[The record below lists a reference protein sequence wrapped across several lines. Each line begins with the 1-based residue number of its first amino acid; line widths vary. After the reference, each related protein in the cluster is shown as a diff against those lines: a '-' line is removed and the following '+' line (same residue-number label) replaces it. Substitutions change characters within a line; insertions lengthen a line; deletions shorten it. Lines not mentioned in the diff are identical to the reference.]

1 MPLKADL
8 YQDRIEPVRYFE
20 TRDCQRC
27 GSHSCREWLQG
38 LQKKAATTSGC
49 PSLGPNE
56 GHALEVFLALDRI
69 LPPVEITQHPIPGA
83 VGLHE
88 INEPDPTSPV
98 LVTGN
103 SAVTQEVI
111 LAILATTSAPFHLL
125 FVDCQAYTVDMAVIL
140 GTFTPSRL
148 DSALKEARLAQRLSH
163 RKLLLPGLTAPL
175 KEAMEEHTG
184 WHVRIGPVCAGELPL
199 LFKGLWNRPP
209 GQGLSARGRAPSSS

>member
-1 MPLKADL
+1 MPLNADL
-8 YQDRIEPVRYFE
+8 YQDHVEPARYLD
-20 TRDCQRC
+20 TLDCQQC
-27 GSHSCREWLQG
+27 GFPSCRHWLRS
-38 LQKKAATTSGC
+38 LQEKAVVPTGC

-56 GHALEVFLALDRI
+56 SHALEVFLALDRI

-83 VGLHE
+83 LGLHE

-111 LAILATTSAPFHLL
+111 MAILATTAAPFHVL

-148 DSALKEARLAQRLSH
+148 DSALKETRLAQRVSH
-163 RKLLLPGLTAPL
+163 KELLLPGLTAPL
-175 KEAMEEHTG
+175 KKAMEERTG
-184 WHVRIGPVCAGELPL
+184 WQVRIGPVCAGELPL
-199 LFKGLWNRPP
+199 LFKEVWNRPT
-209 GQGLSARGRAPSSS
+209 GGGLNGRGRGPSSS